1 MADNSIK
8 NAYKLSRN
16 VYDEVLTQTGFG
28 WKLYN
33 FIFWGGVDDVAI
45 SKYILD
51 KIPKD
56 FSGKILDVP
65 AGTAR
70 FTFEK
75 YAALPLAEI
84 ICLDYSE
91 DMLNQARARFEKHNL
106 TNVQCI
112 QGDVSNL
119 PFEDETFDILV
130 SMNGIHAFPNKKQ
143 AFSEIFRVLKKG
155 GIFSGCFYIKG
166 ICRRTDF
173 LVNTVL
179 APKGWFTP
187 PFQNYGEITEIL
199 KEHYTTVN
207 IFHQQSIVYFCCE
220 KTDT

>member
-16 VYDEVLTQTGFG
+16 IYDDVLTQNGFW

-75 YAALPLAEI
+75 YATLPLAKI

-91 DMLNQARARFEKHNL
+91 DMLTQANTRFEKHKI
-106 TNVQCI
+106 TNIQCI

-119 PFEDETFDILV
+119 PFEDGTFDILV
-130 SMNGIHAFPNKKQ
+130 SMNGFHAFPNKKQ
-143 AFSEIFRVLKKG
+143 AFNETFRVLKKG
-155 GIFSGCFYIKG
+155 GTFIGCFYISG
-166 ICRRTDF
+166 MCRRTDF

-187 PFQNYGEITEIL
+187 PFQNYGEIAKIL
-199 KEHYTTVN
+199 NKQYETVN
-207 IFHQQSIVYFCCE
+207 ISHQRSIVYFWC
-220 KTDT
+220 KK